1 MRRLLQ
7 IAAACAALLIVLASA
22 KLLLEDRCA
31 PLTSG
36 IHGALHERNIQVFLL
51 GSSHTRQGYDIADLE
66 RLTGSRDFAV
76 AYDGLDLAGMV
87 PLVQALL
94 PGWESQAPHEPRVL
108 VLEAYSA
115 NLARTPE
122 LEEPRL
128 FFDAPPRTKLE
139 IARSYLQEHPHQ
151 AGAWLDLWVLAANRG
166 TETIVTYPFL
176 HTLMDR
182 LSYHGGYEGKTV
194 EGFPKGFSQMRV
206 PVAGAAPNKDQ
217 TAALATIIAMAKQ
230 HGVTVLL
237 AEPPMPAS
245 VEAQP
250 DIRTLQAKFRVLAGQ
265 QEVPFTQGGEIFPT
279 DDPALFADSNHLST
293 AGREIYTRHFATV
306 LNGFLHSSSV
316 RP

>member
-1 MRRLLQ
+1 MRWLLQ
-7 IAAACAALLIVLASA
+7 IAAASAALLFVLASA

-36 IHGALHERNIQVFLL
+36 IHGALHERNVQVYLL
-51 GSSHTRQGYDIADLE
+51 GSSHTRQGYDIAQLE

-76 AYDGLDLAGMV
+76 AYDGLDLSGMV
-87 PLVQALL
+87 PLVKVLL
-94 PGWESQAPHEPRVL
+94 PGWERQAVHGPRLL

-122 LEEPRL
+122 LEESRL
-128 FFDAPPRTKLE
+128 FFDAPPRTKFE
-139 IARSYLQEHPHQ
+139 IARNYLREHPHR
-151 AGAWLDLWVLAANRG
+151 AGAWLDLWVLAVNRG
-166 TETIVTYPFL
+166 TEIIATYPFL

-194 EGFPKGFSQMRV
+194 AGFPPEFCQMTV

-217 TAALATIIAMAKQ
+217 AAALAAIIAMAKQ
-230 HGVTVLL
+230 HRVTVLL

-250 DIRTLQAKFRVLAGQ
+250 AIRRLQAEFRRLAAEQ
-265 QEVPFTQGGEIFPT
+265 AVPFIQGAENFPT
-279 DDPALFADSNHLST
+279 DDRALFADSNHLST
-293 AGREIYTRHFATV
+293 AGREIYTQRFATV
-306 LNGFLHSSSV
+306 LNGFLHSSAAH
-316 RP
+316 P